1 MHTQNRKLGRFTA
14 DAVPSLDIDIAHAEG
29 DTEGERQIADG
40 AFGEILHSPGSDVVR
55 KRVFD
60 RDSGEVLVWEYEV

>member
-1 MHTQNRKLGRFTA
+1 
-14 DAVPSLDIDIAHAEG
+14 
-29 DTEGERQIADG
+29 
-40 AFGEILHSPGSDVVR
+40 LHSPGSDVVR